1 VSTPRWYR
9 GTPPWLC
16 GVVISLALLC
26 ALGWG
31 GWLTLSWARAD
42 ERAAVVR
49 EGDALTRLA
58 LARGDSL
65 AREADSLRA
74 IVAHVDTVLVTRI
87 RRIRDTAWLPAD
99 TAPAV
104 VLGACR
110 SQLDSLATDCD
121 TFRRA
126 ASTALA
132 QADTITRR
140 DAAAIAGLSLQ
151 LAAVRRA
158 DSIRATQGQ
167 RRSRFRRA
175 ADGVCVGAVAAHLF
189 QWSR

>member
-1 VSTPRWYR
+1 MSTPRWYR
-9 GTPPWLC
+9 GTPPWLW

-49 EGDALTRLA
+49 EGDALTQLA

-65 AREADSLRA
+65 AREAAALRA
-74 IVAHVDTVLVTRI
+74 AVAHVDTVLVTRI
-87 RRIRDTAWLPAD
+87 RRIRDTAWLRD
-99 TAPAV
+99 TAQAV
-104 VLGACR
+104 ALPACR
-110 SQLDSLATDCD
+110 AQLDSLATDCD
-121 TFRRA
+121 AFRRA
-126 ASTALA
+126 ATTALA

-151 LAAVRRA
+151 LAAIRRA
-158 DSIRATQGQ
+158 DSTTAAGGGRW
-167 RRSRFRRA
+167 SRVRRA
-175 ADGVCVGAVAAHLF
+175 ADAVCVGSVAAHF
-189 QWSR
+189 FR

>member
-1 VSTPRWYR
+1 MW
-9 GTPPWLC
+9 

-42 ERAAVVR
+42 ERAAFMR

-58 LARGDSL
+58 LARGDAL

-74 IVAHVDTVLVTRI
+74 SVAHVDTVMVTRL
-87 RRIRDTAWLPAD
+87 RTIRDTAWLRD

-104 VLGACR
+104 ALPACLA
-110 SQLDSLATDCD
+110 QLDSLATDCD
-121 TFRRA
+121 AFRRA
-126 ASTALA
+126 ATTALA
-132 QADTITRR
+132 QADTIRR
-140 DAAAIAGLSLQ
+140 GDSTVIAGLSLQ

-158 DSIRATQGQ
+158 DSVRATQGT
-167 RRSRFRRA
+167 RRSRVRWLA
-175 ADGVCVGAVAAHLF
+175 GGVCAGAVTHSLF
-189 QWSR
+189 TLSR